1 MTRNAVIVSLAAEAV
16 VLAGIAVV
24 STDLAAHRRVER
36 LGGVNVWGLR
46 GPVPH
51 RKQPREIRIAVVG
64 GDLAFGWGVAA
75 SEALAPTIRQLVAL
89 ETDKPGQPLRPVTA
103 VTMGAMGLPVS
114 DYAGWIRRFSSLA
127 PDVVCIILDPAGT
140 GGTREWPLPERR
152 SLAWQ
157 LFGYAP
163 ILPLVIQE
171 KGTLRRSALLQS
183 IGSLF
188 ASIDRGL
195 AALVTHSSSSPG
207 QSPNA
212 PVDVATYTAGVEAAV
227 QSAESVNAAVVVV
240 APLYRSDHDE
250 PYHEALRRLFD
261 EKLSGHERVRFVDLG
276 TEPEL
281 YDAGLRLNELD
292 FSTAG
297 HARVA
302 EYLTPV
308 VLSLVPAQKP

>member
-1 MTRNAVIVSLAAEAV
+1 MTRNAVIISLVAETV
-16 VLAGIAVV
+16 VLAAIAAV
-24 STDLAAHRRVER
+24 SLDLAAHRRVER

-46 GPVPH
+46 GPVPR
-51 RKQPREIRIAVVG
+51 RKQPHEIRIAVVG

-103 VTMGAMGLPVS
+103 VTMAAMGLPVS
-114 DYAGWIRRFSSLA
+114 GYADWIHRFSSVA
-127 PDVVCIILDPAGT
+127 PDVVCIIVDPAST
-140 GGTREWPLPERR
+140 GSTREWPLPERR
-152 SLAWQ
+152 SLAWR

-163 ILPLVIQE
+163 ILPLVVQE

-195 AALVTHSSSSPG
+195 ASLLTRSPSGSEPPNPPLDVVTY
-207 QSPNA
+207 A
-212 PVDVATYTAGVEAAV
+212 AGVEAAV
-227 QSAESVNAAVVVV
+227 RSAESVHAAVVVV
-240 APLYRSDHDE
+240 APLYRNDHDE

-261 EKLSGHERVRFVDLG
+261 KELSGRERVRFVDLG

-281 YDAGLRLNELD
+281 YEDGLRLNELD

-302 EYLTPV
+302 EYLAPV
-308 VLSLVPAQKP
+308 VLSLVPGQKP